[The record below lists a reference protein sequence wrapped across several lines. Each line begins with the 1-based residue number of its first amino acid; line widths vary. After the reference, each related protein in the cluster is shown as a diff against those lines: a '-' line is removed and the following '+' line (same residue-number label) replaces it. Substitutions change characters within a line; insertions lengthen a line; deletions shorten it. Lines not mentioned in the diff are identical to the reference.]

1 MREKRKK
8 MKEGGGNARD
18 LRSKNQAEIQ
28 RRIDEATNLKQAIID
43 VSREINERKRKRR
56 IRESANNQTDF
67 VTRNVE

>member
-1 MREKRKK
+1 MAAIL
-8 MKEGGGNARD
+8 MKEGNGTARD

-28 RRIDEATNLKQAIID
+28 RRIDEATNLKKAIID
-43 VSREINERKRKRR
+43 VTKEINERKRKRR